1 MEQPKVALKLKYDGE
16 IKLAIGSSKTERKWK
31 NREQSW
37 SEFLLGLNTPTVTQE
52 TVTDYKKM
60 PKSQQDAIKDVGGF
74 VGGWLKEG
82 KRKRGYVQQRSLV
95 TLDADST
102 TLDFWD
108 DVQLMAD
115 FACAV
120 YTTHSH
126 LVKGPRYRL
135 IIPLSRTV
143 TAEEYEPLARK
154 VAEMFGMDNFDDT
167 TYQGER
173 LMYRPSHSMD
183 GEYFTDYLDQP
194 WLDPD
199 TVLNEYVDWRD
210 ASFWPESSRGHTI
223 RDAQAKKAG
232 DPLEK
237 KGIVGA
243 FCRTYDIVSAIETFL
258 PDVYGPTGRDDRW
271 TFLGGTTSG
280 GLVVYEDKWAYSH
293 HGTDPVGDQL
303 ANAFDLVR
311 IHKFG
316 DLDEDVNPKTNITK
330 YPSFKAMREFAM
342 EDKETR
348 KLIQREKLTAAM
360 DDFDGVLE
368 ELDPEDANWIEKL
381 DLEIDEMGNFQAS
394 ASNLEKI
401 MMQDP
406 YLSKRIFL
414 NTFSNRVELQGN
426 LPWRT
431 VGQEKTWKDA
441 DDAGLRVY
449 IEKIYGIVAR
459 GKIDDALAQEI
470 ERNSFDPVHDYLEN
484 LVWDQAP
491 RVETLLIDYLGAED
505 TRFVR
510 TVTRK
515 FLCAAVA
522 RIFVPGIK
530 FDYMLVTSGPQG
542 IGKTLLPSKLAG
554 DWFSNSLEGVT
565 GKDAYEA
572 LQGVWIMEM
581 GELSAT
587 KKADIEATKHFI
599 SKQEDIFR
607 VAYGRHKSY
616 FKRRCVFWGT
626 TNDNEFLRDRTGN
639 RRFWPVDVG
648 INEIKKKVWE
658 MSPEERDQIWAEA
671 VELWR
676 AGEVLYLDAE
686 QEKEALEAQE
696 LHTEASSMEGEILEF
711 LDVPITEDWYE
722 RSKQDRRSFIQ
733 GQGDDIGEEGSSV
746 RQKVCIAE
754 IWNELYGGDS
764 KNIHPAKAAEI
775 RQILSHLPGWSKY
788 KLSRGRLRFGKDYGL
803 QTAFIR
809 EFPVSIKDSQK

>member
-1 MEQPKVALKLKYDGE
+1 MEQPKVAPKLKYDGE

-173 LMYRPSHSMD
+173 LMYRPSRSMD

-199 TVLNEYVDWRD
+199 TVLSEYVDWRD

-232 DPLEK
+232 DPLGK

-316 DLDEDVNPKTNITK
+316 DLDEDVKPKTNITK

-342 EDKETR
+342 EDSETR

-368 ELDPEDANWIEKL
+368 ELDPADANWIEKM
-381 DLEIDEMGNFQAS
+381 DLEIDEMGNFEAS

-426 LPWRT
+426 LPWRK
-431 VGQEKTWKDA
+431 VGLDKTWKDA

-470 ERNSFDPVHDYLEN
+470 ERNSYDPVREYLES
-484 LVWDQAP
+484 LEWDGESRLDA
-491 RVETLLIDYLGAED
+491 VLIDYLGAED
-505 TRFVR
+505 TGFVR

-542 IGKTLLPSKLAG
+542 LGKTLLPAMLAG
-554 DWFSNSLEGVT
+554 DWFSNSLEGVA

-626 TNDNEFLRDRTGN
+626 TNDDEFLRDKTGN

-648 INEIKKKVWE
+648 VNEIAKKVWE
-658 MSPEERDQIWAEA
+658 MTDEDRDQIWAEA
-671 VELWR
+671 VAVWR
-676 AGEVLYLDAE
+676 DGEKLYLDTE
-686 QEKEALEAQE
+686 QEKEALAAQE
-696 LHTEASSMEGEILEF
+696 LHTEVSSMEGEILEF
-711 LDVPITEDWYE
+711 LDILITEDWYE
-722 RSKQDRRSFIQ
+722 RSRQDRRSFIQ
-733 GQGDDIGEEGSSV
+733 GQADDIGEEGTVV
-746 RQKVCIAE
+746 RNRICIAE
-754 IWNELYGGDS
+754 IWNELYSGDS

-775 RQILSHLPGWSKY
+775 RQILTHLPGWAKY
-788 KLSRGRLRFGKDYGL
+788 KLSRGRLRFGKDYGV
-803 QTAFIR
+803 QTAYVR
-809 EFPVSIKDSQK
+809 EN

>member
-1 MEQPKVALKLKYDGE
+1 MEQPKVAPKLKYDGE

-52 TVTDYKKM
+52 TVADYKKM
-60 PKSQQDAIKDVGGF
+60 PKSRQDAIKDVGGF

-135 IIPLSRTV
+135 IIPLSRPV

-199 TVLNEYVDWRD
+199 TVLSEYVDWRD

-316 DLDEDVNPKTNITK
+316 DLDEDAKPNTPPQKMKSYRAMNE
-330 YPSFKAMREFAM
+330 FLQDDKAVIGQMAKDRLGE
-342 EDKETR
+342 
-348 KLIQREKLTAAM
+348 AAE
-360 DDFDGVLE
+360 DFDGFEV
-368 ELDPEDANWIEKL
+368 DEDNAIETGWL
-381 DLEIDEMGNFQAS
+381 TFDQNGFPIIN
-394 ASNLEKI
+394 
-401 MMQDP
+401 P
-406 YLSKRIFL
+406 YL
-414 NTFSNRVELQGN
+414 
-426 LPWRT
+426 
-431 VGQEKTWKDA
+431 
-441 DDAGLRVY
+441 
-449 IEKIYGIVAR
+449 
-459 GKIDDALAQEI
+459 LAQEVVS
-470 ERNSFDPVHDYLEN
+470 EVPLFYDGQEFLRY
-484 LVWDQAP
+484 DQ
-491 RVETLLIDYLGAED
+491 RKGIWCTGAED
-505 TRFVR
+505 YLRSYLTNRKLLKETKIRHLSEAISAIKNLIYTEEDFQETDVNKLVLSNGIYDLKQDTFTAGFDKKLYARTAHPVEFDAEADCPVFDGFVR
-510 TVTRK
+510 QIVGGEN
-515 FLCAAVA
+515 AA
-522 RIFVPGIK
+522 FVYEWFGYNFYREYTLQK
-530 FDYMLVTSGPQG
+530 MLFIHGKAGTGKSTLVNILKEL
-542 IGKTLLPSKLAG
+542 IGKDNYSAVTLKNLMNERFAPAGLYRKAANFDTDAKPEYLADGSLLKQLTGEDTIYADRKNQEPIYFYNYAKLTFAMNELPAMR
-554 DWFSNSLEGVT
+554 DFSGGL
-565 GKDAYEA
+565 
-572 LQGVWIMEM
+572 
-581 GELSAT
+581 
-587 KKADIEATKHFI
+587 
-599 SKQEDIFR
+599 
-607 VAYGRHKSY
+607 
-616 FKRRCVFWGT
+616 KRRLLILKI
-626 TNDNEFLRDRTGN
+626 D
-639 RRFWPVDVG
+639 
-648 INEIKKKVWE
+648 
-658 MSPEERDQIWAEA
+658 EELTD
-671 VELWR
+671 
-676 AGEVLYLDAE
+676 EV
-686 QEKEALEAQE
+686 K
-696 LHTEASSMEGEILEF
+696 
-711 LDVPITEDWYE
+711 
-722 RSKQDRRSFIQ
+722 
-733 GQGDDIGEEGSSV
+733 
-746 RQKVCIAE
+746 
-754 IWNELYGGDS
+754 
-764 KNIHPAKAAEI
+764 
-775 RQILSHLPGWSKY
+775 
-788 KLSRGRLRFGKDYGL
+788 
-803 QTAFIR
+803 R
-809 EFPVSIKDSQK
+809 EFPLKVMMDEMPGIFNKAMKGLRKALQHGFTETSDMLENVGRWVQGNDVLSLFIEDECEVGPELKTPAKEAYSSYVSYCKQSGYHAMTRNNFVNRMKELGYENKAVKVDGKAIKCWLGIKVDDEF